1 MQKYAVIVAG
11 GSGTRM
17 GVAQPK
23 QFLFLK
29 GKPILAHTI
38 ERFYEADNAINI
50 IVVLS
55 DAGLA
60 MWSEYQET
68 GAEIPPHDITL
79 GGKTR
84 TESVKKGLALVPHG
98 ALVAIHDA
106 VRPFVTNAIINRSF
120 DIAKSDGTAIAAVA
134 LKDSVRRKVADNFVA
149 TNREDYRLIQT
160 PQTFLSSIIIDAY
173 DRLELPDVTDDATVA
188 ELAGNS
194 ITLFEGAYENIKITT
209 PIDLVFAEAI
219 LSSKKLQ

>member
-1 MQKYAVIVAG
+1 MQRFAVIVAG

-38 ERFYEADNAINI
+38 ERFFEADNTINI

-68 GAEIPPHDITL
+68 GATIPPHQITL

-106 VRPFVTNAIINRSF
+106 VRPFVTNEIINKSYE
-120 DIAKSDGTAIAAVA
+120 IAELKGCAVAAVP
-134 LKDSVRRKVADNFVA
+134 LKDSVRRKKGDVFVA
-149 TNREDYRLIQT
+149 SNREDYRLVQT

-173 DRLELPDVTDDATVA
+173 DSLALPDVTDDATVA
-188 ELAGNS
+188 ELADHE
-194 ITLFEGAYENIKITT
+194 ITLFEGTYENIKITT
-209 PIDLVFAEAI
+209 PVDLVFAEAI
-219 LSSKKLQ
+219 LNSRKL

>member
-1 MQKYAVIVAG
+1 MQRYAVIVAG

-38 ERFYEADNAINI
+38 ERFFEADASIKI

-68 GAEIPPHDITL
+68 GAVIPPHEITL

-106 VRPFVTNAIINRSF
+106 VRPFVTNAIINKSF
-120 DIAKSDGTAIAAVA
+120 EIAAVEGSAIAAVP
-134 LKDSVRRKVADNFVA
+134 LKDSIRRKINEQFAA
-149 TNREDYRLIQT
+149 SNREDYRLVQT
-160 PQTFLSSIIIDAY
+160 PQTFLSSVIIDAY

-188 ELAGNS
+188 ELAQTQ

-219 LSSKKLQ
+219 LASKK